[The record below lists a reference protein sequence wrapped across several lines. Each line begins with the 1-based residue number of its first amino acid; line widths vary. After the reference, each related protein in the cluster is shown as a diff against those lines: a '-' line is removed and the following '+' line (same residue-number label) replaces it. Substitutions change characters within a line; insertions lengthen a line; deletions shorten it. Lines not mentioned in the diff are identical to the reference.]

1 MELDDFLM
9 KRTVCIIIDSD
20 ERFAPY
26 IQAAGQL
33 TNVEVKIVKTL
44 GAETQSVKWGGK
56 DIVLLDTTTI
66 EYANNI
72 FDVMM
77 SEEAAFS
84 DRYTAMQSLLY
95 KQWARSF
102 FISGYTLQSWLVLHR
117 GRTVDD
123 AISFRD
129 DTTCVS
135 RHVKQNIRSCWQ
147 SIFAGFIL
155 GHELGHALH
164 KRGDLDEERYDRFL
178 TAHARG
184 TEGVNGLRE
193 ELLCDLYACE
203 FLLRCYDV
211 DNYVFAFSLCYVLPI
226 CIGVINFL
234 KAGVKNRWWV
244 EYLRT
249 TFEML
254 RREYGQAEASR
265 MMTTVVKES
274 IPFPEGEVEDITIR
288 MFAVSDFMLDGL
300 NRKREGAVDGSEQP
314 QKQLDRA
321 QMMPVFFAREW
332 VAYQRLFVHA
342 LEETDTL
349 WLDAIFSDAEDAE
362 TAANHNRFN
371 PVAIGLPCSEEL
383 SAAGLKET
391 ARQQFLRENGF

>member
-1 MELDDFLM
+1 
-9 KRTVCIIIDSD
+9 
-20 ERFAPY
+20 
-26 IQAAGQL
+26 
-33 TNVEVKIVKTL
+33 
-44 GAETQSVKWGGK
+44 
-56 DIVLLDTTTI
+56 
-66 EYANNI
+66 
-72 FDVMM
+72 
-77 SEEAAFS
+77 
-84 DRYTAMQSLLY
+84 MQSLLH

-129 DTTCVS
+129 DTTRVS

-147 SIFAGFIL
+147 SIFAGFIF
-155 GHELGHALH
+155 GHELGHVLH

-178 TAHARG
+178 AARAGG
-184 TEGVNGLRE
+184 TEGINGLRE

-203 FLLRCYDV
+203 FLLRYCDV
-211 DNYVFAFSLCYVLPI
+211 DDYVFAFSLCYVLPI
-226 CIGVINFL
+226 CIEVINLL
-234 KAGVKNRWWV
+234 KIGLKNRLWV
-244 EYLRT
+244 EHLRT

-254 RREYGQAEASR
+254 RRQYGQAEASR
-265 MMTTVVKES
+265 MMTAIVEES
-274 IPFPEGEVEDITIR
+274 MTSPAGQVEDITARI
-288 MFAVSDFMLDGL
+288 FAVSDFMLEGL
-300 NRKREGAVDGSEQP
+300 NRIREGVVDGSGQP

-321 QMMPVFFAREW
+321 QMIPVFMAREW
-332 VAYQRLFVHA
+332 VAYQRLFVRA

-371 PVAIGLPCSEEL
+371 PVAIGLPHSEEL
-383 SAAGLKET
+383 SAPGLKET